1 MRQLTQAFLEV
12 EEKLI
17 SLLEEVRSLMPY
29 VQSLEDENLRLKRES
44 CALPEKETERVIANA
59 ARIEGVA
66 HDNLVR
72 LYKDGFHVCHLY
84 FGQPM
89 EAGACLF
96 CAGFL
101 RRE

>member
-17 SLLEEVRSLMPY
+17 SLLEEVRSLLPY
-29 VQSLEDENLRLKRES
+29 IQSLEDENLRLKRES
-44 CALPEKETERVIANA
+44 YALPEKETERVIANA

-72 LYKDGFHVCHLY
+72 LYKEGFHVCHLY

>member
-12 EEKLI
+12 EEKLL
-17 SLLEEVRSLMPY
+17 SLLEEVRSLRPY
-29 VQSLEDENLRLKRES
+29 IESLEEENIRLKRES
-44 CALPEKETERVIANA
+44 CALPQNETERVLANA
-59 ARIEGVA
+59 AQIEGVA

-72 LYKDGFHVCHLY
+72 LYKEGFHVCHLH
-84 FGQPM
+84 FGQPI

>member
-17 SLLEEVRSLMPY
+17 SLLEEVRSLLPHI
-29 VQSLEDENLRLKRES
+29 QSLEDENLRLKRES

-72 LYKDGFHVCHLY
+72 LYKEGFHVCHLH

>member
-17 SLLEEVRSLMPY
+17 SLLEEVRSLLPY
-29 VQSLEDENLRLKRES
+29 IQSLEDENLRLKRES
-44 CALPEKETERVIANA
+44 CSLPEKETERVIANA

-66 HDNLVR
+66 HENLVR
-72 LYKDGFHVCHLY
+72 LYKEGFHVCHLH

>member
-17 SLLEEVRSLMPY
+17 SLLEEVRSLLPY
-29 VQSLEDENLRLKRES
+29 IRSLEDENLRLKRES

-72 LYKDGFHVCHLY
+72 LYKEGFHVCHLH

>member
-17 SLLEEVRSLMPY
+17 SLLEEVRSLLPY
-29 VQSLEDENLRLKRES
+29 IQSLEDENLRLKRES

-66 HDNLVR
+66 HENLVR
-72 LYKDGFHVCHLY
+72 LYKEGFHVCHLH

>member
-17 SLLEEVRSLMPY
+17 SLLEEVRSLLPY
-29 VQSLEDENLRLKRES
+29 IQSLEDENLRLKRES
-44 CALPEKETERVIANA
+44 CAIPERETERVIANA

-72 LYKDGFHVCHLY
+72 LYKEGFHVCHLH